1 MIGFGL
7 IWDALIRQ
15 SLSVFYQFEVML
27 IMEIFSHYAPMLIPF
42 LVAAAFLVYH
52 RIRSA
57 MGNSVH
63 DVELPFDPPPE
74 PERQL
79 LPRKHYKG

>member
-1 MIGFGL
+1 
-7 IWDALIRQ
+7 
-15 SLSVFYQFEVML
+15 
-27 IMEIFSHYAPMLIPF
+27 METFSHYAPMFSPF

-52 RIRSA
+52 RVRSA
-57 MGNSVH
+57 MGHSVREM
-63 DVELPFDPPPE
+63 ELPFDPPAE